1 MLKWNKLDNLHYF
14 VVKPNTLFKESRYK
28 NLGLKDIEKQPAAKS
43 DALKTTKVKK
53 KINKLLLNSEQ
64 NSQWL

>member
-14 VVKPNTLFKESRYK
+14 VVKPNTLFK
-28 NLGLKDIEKQPAAKS
+28 NLGLKDIEKHPAAKS